1 VDPWLLLLLFIAIAI
16 GWWLGRRSAAAP
28 DAGNNTSPVH
38 PDYYR
43 GLNYLLSDQPSG
55 NLDSFISS
63 LEVNSDTLDTH
74 LAVGNLMRRKG
85 EVDSAIRIH
94 QNLLS
99 RPSLHREH
107 LHRAHLELARDFIS
121 AGLLDR
127 AERLLEDLVTEAP
140 EQRGVARRHLLEIYQ
155 DEKEW
160 GKAIEAARALRP
172 KKTLLKPP
180 APQDKG
186 IVIAL
191 AHYCCELAEQTF
203 AINDVQ
209 GARAYLKKAI
219 DYDGQ
224 CVRASML
231 LAEIEFKT
239 EHFQRA
245 IKVLH
250 RVKTQDI
257 TLVPETVALL
267 RSTYQQLGNQR
278 GFFDYLNS
286 CQNVYPSASIML
298 ALVDDVQQREGDVAA
313 AEFMGVEMKR
323 RPSLRGLSR
332 LVELHIANS
341 KDRAKDNLTLLQL
354 LIEQLLSSKSH
365 YQCQHCGFSA
375 KQLRW
380 LCPGCKV
387 WGEMKPLRGVDGD

>member
-1 VDPWLLLLLFIAIAI
+1 VDLWLLLLVFSAIAI
-16 GWWLGRRSAAAP
+16 GWWLGRHSVAAQEDNSAQS
-28 DAGNNTSPVH
+28 GH

-55 NLDSFISS
+55 SLDTFISA
-63 LEVNSDTLDTH
+63 LEVNSDTLETH

-107 LHRAHLELARDFIS
+107 LHQAHLELARDFIS

-127 AERLLEDLVTEAP
+127 AERLLEDLVSEAP
-140 EQRGVARRHLLEIYQ
+140 EQRDVARRHLLEIYQ

-160 GKAIEAARALRP
+160 QKAITAARALRP
-172 KKTLLKPP
+172 KKRLLKSLPP
-180 APQDKG
+180 LEKG

-191 AHYCCELAEQTF
+191 SHYCCELAEQSF
-203 AINDVQ
+203 AINDFQ
-209 GARAYLKKAI
+209 GARAHLKQAVY
-219 DYDGQ
+219 YDAQ
-224 CVRASML
+224 CVRASLL

-239 EHFQRA
+239 EHFERA
-245 IKVLH
+245 IKVLQ

-257 TLVPETVALL
+257 SLVPESVVLL
-267 RSTYQQLGNQR
+267 RSTYQRLGNEQ

-286 CQNVYPSASIML
+286 CQSVYPSASIIL
-298 ALVDDVQQREGDVAA
+298 ALVEDVQRQRGDAA
-313 AEFMGVEMKR
+313 AAAFMGAEMKR

-341 KDRAKDNLTLLQL
+341 SDRAKDNLSLLQG
-354 LIEQLLSSKSH
+354 LIEQLLSSRSQ
-365 YQCQHCGFSA
+365 YQCHHCGFSA

-380 LCPGCKV
+380 LCPGCEV
-387 WGEMKPLRGVDGD
+387 WGQIKPLRGVDGD

>member
-1 VDPWLLLLLFIAIAI
+1 VDLWLLLLLFTAIAI
-16 GWWLGRRSAAAP
+16 GWWLGRRSAPADSSAL
-28 DAGNNTSPVH
+28 PVH

-55 NLDSFISS
+55 SLDTFISA
-63 LEVNSDTLDTH
+63 LEVNSDTLETH

-85 EVDSAIRIH
+85 EVDNAIRIH

-107 LHRAHLELARDFIS
+107 LHLAHLELARDFIS

-127 AERLLEDLVTEAP
+127 AERLLEDLVNEAP
-140 EQRGVARRHLLEIYQ
+140 EQQDVAQRHLLEIYQ

-160 GKAIEAARALRP
+160 HKAIAVARALRP
-172 KKTLLKPP
+172 RKRLLKAP
-180 APQDKG
+180 AAVAEG
-186 IVIAL
+186 IVVAL
-191 AHYCCELAEQTF
+191 SHYCCELAEQSF
-203 AINDVQ
+203 ASNDFQ
-209 GARAYLKKAI
+209 GARAHLKQAI
-219 DYDGQ
+219 HYDGK
-224 CVRASML
+224 CVRASLL

-239 EHFQRA
+239 EHFERA
-245 IKVLH
+245 IKVLQ
-250 RVKTQDI
+250 RVKSQDI
-257 TLVPETVALL
+257 ALVPESVLLL
-267 RSTYQQLGNQR
+267 RATYQRMGNEQ

-286 CQNVYPSASIML
+286 CQNIYPSASIML
-298 ALVDDVQQREGDVAA
+298 ALVEDVQRQRGDAA
-313 AEFMGVEMKR
+313 AAAFMGAEMKR

-332 LVELHIANS
+332 LVELHIGNS
-341 KDRAKDNLTLLQL
+341 KDRARDNLSLLQD

-387 WGEMKPLRGVDGD
+387 WGQIKPLRGVDGD